1 MAHFCES
8 CQRDVDHLVV
18 NGLWDGI
25 DPVPCISGE
34 CAGFAGDYE
43 EEEEEG

>member
-8 CQRDVDHLVV
+8 CQKTVDLLVV

-25 DPVPCISGE
+25 DPVPCTSQE
-34 CAGFAGDYE
+34 CAGFAGSPD
-43 EEEEEG
+43 EEEEG